1 MKTLDEIKI
10 QLEPLKPVLKEKFQV
25 ETIGIF
31 GSYSQGQQNQKSD
44 VDILVTFSKPNNIDL
59 LDFIALKQFLSR
71 NLKTKVDLVEKDAL
85 KIRIKDRILQETID
99 VWEIPKLYFEDILKA
114 IKEVEEF
121 KKNLSFDDFSKDTKV
136 IRAVTM
142 NFIIIGEA
150 SKHVPTEMRKRYP
163 QIPWSKIV
171 AMRNILTHD
180 YPEINIEII
189 WKTAKKRLPVLKPV
203 IEESLNEQ

>member
-85 KIRIKDRILQETID
+85 KIRIKDRILQETIY
-99 VWEIPKLYFEDILKA
+99 V
-114 IKEVEEF
+114 
-121 KKNLSFDDFSKDTKV
+121 
-136 IRAVTM
+136 
-142 NFIIIGEA
+142 
-150 SKHVPTEMRKRYP
+150 
-163 QIPWSKIV
+163 
-171 AMRNILTHD
+171 
-180 YPEINIEII
+180 
-189 WKTAKKRLPVLKPV
+189 
-203 IEESLNEQ
+203 